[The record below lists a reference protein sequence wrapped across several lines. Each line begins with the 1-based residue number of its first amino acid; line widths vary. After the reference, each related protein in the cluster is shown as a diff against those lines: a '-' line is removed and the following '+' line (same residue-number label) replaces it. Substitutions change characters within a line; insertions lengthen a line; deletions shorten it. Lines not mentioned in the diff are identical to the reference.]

1 MKEVKKEAK
10 KRIEQINIKIGR
22 NLLQARLAAGLKAS
36 QLSKMVHVA
45 QQQIAK
51 YESGE
56 NKVSIG
62 RLVLIAEALSVDLFS
77 FFDGIYDK
85 TSSKNT
91 GIRKRLAGELSRNFI
106 KIKRLSQQQ
115 IINQMV
121 KELADNQEE
130 EAKE

>member
-1 MKEVKKEAK
+1 MEEAK
-10 KRIEQINIKIGR
+10 ERIKQINIKIGS
-22 NLLQARLAAGLKAS
+22 NLLKARLAAGLKAS
-36 QLSKMVHVA
+36 QLSKMVDVA
-45 QQQIAK
+45 QQQIGK
-51 YESGE
+51 YESGKD
-56 NKVSIG
+56 KVSIG
-62 RLVLIAEALSVDLFS
+62 RLVLIAEALSADLFS

-121 KELADNQEE
+121 KELADKQEE

>member
-1 MKEVKKEAK
+1 MKEAK
-10 KRIEQINIKIGR
+10 ERIKQINIKIGR
-22 NLLQARLAAGLKAS
+22 NLLKARLAAGFTALK
-36 QLSKMVHVA
+36 LSKMVDVA

-51 YESGE
+51 YESGKD
-56 NKVSIG
+56 KVSIG

-115 IINQMV
+115 VINQMV
-121 KELADNQEE
+121 KELADNQEDKP
-130 EAKE
+130 KE